1 MQTQMDN
8 EISEY
13 KKLVEQDED
22 LQVKLQMKEQ
32 IKLMETENRLLK
44 SNIATMRRE
53 Q

>member
-53 Q
+53 